1 MNEFAC
7 CAGMYV
13 RNCNMPLAYILQSP
27 TPRDAWSRMA
37 PPKAT
42 CGHGWLCLCAHLPG
56 STKGHE
62 VKCASRSS
70 HQEPP
75 RPCLTP
81 QAVPP
86 FGSEHVLLAPPG
98 HLRRGS
104 HNLTI
109 LPFFWIFSVSCRLC
123 LLQSWTKG
131 RRLLMLTGLLQ
142 MIMLTEMLRADLDPS
157 AG

>member
-1 MNEFAC
+1 
-7 CAGMYV
+7 
-13 RNCNMPLAYILQSP
+13 MPLAYILQSP

-81 QAVPP
+81 QALPP

-109 LPFFWIFSVSCRLC
+109 LPFFLDIFSLLQTVPSAVMDKGKAIADAYRTPADDYVDGNAARGFGSQCRLN
-123 LLQSWTKG
+123 SW
-131 RRLLMLTGLLQ
+131 R
-142 MIMLTEMLRADLDPS
+142 IFFF
-157 AG
+157 